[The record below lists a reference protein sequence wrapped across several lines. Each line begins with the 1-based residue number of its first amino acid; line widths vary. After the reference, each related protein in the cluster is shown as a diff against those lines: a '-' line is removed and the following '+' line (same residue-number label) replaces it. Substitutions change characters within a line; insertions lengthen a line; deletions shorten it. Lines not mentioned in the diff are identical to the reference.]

1 MVNRELSPGHHGKQ
15 KERAKSLATCCI
27 NHCLWQLIMHPGSA
41 QSSKPRQKPL
51 QGQQRE
57 EGKTEKLWPFSAR
70 YRPDL
75 NLQPCAGA
83 GLFCI
88 GLVSHQQSTSLLLNL
103 HSQSYAL
110 KKVNKI
116 RVANY
121 YILALK
127 EVGTVFF
134 NHSIRNIIFYSSIS
148 LCCHVSLL

>member
-15 KERAKSLATCCI
+15 KERAKSLAASTTNLLPLTCCI
-27 NHCLWQLIMHPGSA
+27 NHCPWQLIMHPGSA
-41 QSSKPRQKPL
+41 QSSRPSQKPL

-110 KKVNKI
+110 KKANKI

-134 NHSIRNIIFYSSIS
+134 QS
-148 LCCHVSLL
+148 